1 MIRME
6 GMLVAWLTIA
16 RRLREAIEVDDADG
30 TGMLSSR
37 RFETEHCVDEAPV
50 AVEEGVACVDEML
63 QNGED
68 MREGSGVTGEGSEG
82 GCCQLVHVLPIV
94 LTSVDDQ
101 WCEVLKV

>member
-1 MIRME
+1 MERSWDDAIRRNGEESGMIRME

-68 MREGSGVTGEGSEG
+68 AS
-82 GCCQLVHVLPIV
+82 
-94 LTSVDDQ
+94 
-101 WCEVLKV
+101 